1 MRHFIYLMAEIL
13 VLDAFLGCATQPQ
26 NQVLD
31 TNTTEFRSQDKP
43 ARMTTFPTEVTGV
56 EK

>member
-1 MRHFIYLMAEIL
+1 MRQFIYLMAEIL
-13 VLDAFLGCATQPQ
+13 VLGASLGCATQPQ

-31 TNTTEFRSQDKP
+31 SNTAKFTIQDEP
-43 ARMTTFPTEVTGV
+43 ARMTAFPTEVTGV